1 MSIEEQIFATEKMK
15 KLFETVFFGYAKPE
29 KVFFLMGSCSILSTV
44 TQWKTTVLSLAQ
56 GKEDI
61 NKELLSLYAQR
72 AAKEGLT
79 LQEDS
84 RYKSLLSGAEYAK
97 YRSDQEIRLLDGLCA
112 QALAALDTLPAR
124 VSSKTRHAL
133 FKAIV
138 GKGYALHYRVA
149 MPRVL
154 VKGLPAIRCGG
165 HF

>member
-1 MSIEEQIFATEKMK
+1 MNIGEQISATEKMK
-15 KLFETVFFGYAKPE
+15 RLFETVFFGYAKPE
-29 KVFFLMGSCSILSTV
+29 KVFRLLGSCSILSTV

-56 GKEDI
+56 GKEGI

-79 LQEDS
+79 LHEDS
-84 RYKSLLSGAEYAK
+84 RYKYLLSGAEYAK
-97 YRSDQEIRLLDGLCA
+97 YSSEREIRLLDGLCA
-112 QALAALDTLPAR
+112 QALAALNTLPVR

-138 GKGYALHYRVA
+138 GKGYALRCRDT
-149 MPRVL
+149 MPCVL
-154 VKGLPAIRCGG
+154 VKGLPTIRCGR